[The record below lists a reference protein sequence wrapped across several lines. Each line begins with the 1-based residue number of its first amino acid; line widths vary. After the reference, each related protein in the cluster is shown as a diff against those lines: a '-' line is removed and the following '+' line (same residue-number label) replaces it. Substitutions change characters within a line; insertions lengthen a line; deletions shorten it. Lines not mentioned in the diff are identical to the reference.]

1 MAPIIDPP
9 WFVTNNKAHRIF
21 KNLTYYQATKS
32 KINLIKLVFSTTNIK
47 P

>member
-9 WFVTNNKAHRIF
+9 WFVTNKKAHRIF

-32 KINLIKLVFSTTNIK
+32 KINLIKLVFSTLI
-47 P
+47 